1 MGPRVCAAGPVPL
14 QGPRLPVVA
23 AAAAA
28 AALLPLCVRFL
39 TRRFIGEYDGQREV
53 TYRCRKEVDGEP
65 IELEI
70 LDTANKQVSGLPG
83 HAPLEHSIRWGD
95 GFVLLYSV
103 TDRGSFQAVS
113 RLKRLIDHV
122 KQALGIPTIIVA
134 NKCDM
139 EGGRVVRP
147 EEGQALASDLRCGFF
162 ELSVAEGRGY
172 EAVEAALAALVR
184 HVRLARRS
192 SRRVLLVRR
201 ALSSRLA
208 RSKTAQW

>member
-1 MGPRVCAAGPVPL
+1 MSAAEGA
-14 QGPRLPVVA
+14 QGGRLPRARLVVLGRDGCGKTA
-23 AAAAA
+23 
-28 AALLPLCVRFL
+28 LCVRFL
-39 TRRFIGEYDGQREV
+39 TRRFIGEYDRQREV

-83 HAPLEHSIRWGD
+83 HAPLERSIRWGD
-95 GFVLLYSV
+95 GFVLIYSV

-122 KQALGIPTIIVA
+122 KQALGIPAIIVA

-162 ELSVAEGRGY
+162 ELSVADGGGY

-184 HVRLARRS
+184 EVRRGALHS
-192 SRRVLLVRR
+192 RVLHVRR
-201 ALSSRLA
+201 ALISRLA
-208 RSKTAQW
+208 RSKTMQW